1 MIILTVKRAE
11 ELQEMVLNDAIEYG
25 EDLDTLLYLNQDR
38 WFYDRYNSHDEYIAY
53 AIFAR
58 RLLQ

>member
-11 ELQEMVLNDAIEYG
+11 ELQEMVLNDAIEYN
-25 EDLDTLLYLNQDR
+25 EDLDSLLYLNQDR
-38 WFYDRYNSHDEYIAY
+38 HFKYDTPHDEYIAY